1 MPLSATTD
9 PAAGLS
15 SGASSSKKIC
25 FPGHPIQFER
35 RKAFERTVKLLRTN

>member
-15 SGASSSKKIC
+15 SGVSSSKKIY

-35 RKAFERTVKLLRTN
+35 MKAFERTVKFLRKN